1 MYRHLNFIGNCIFM
15 DSMDEQHPERDK
27 MKDKYGTTCI
37 VFNSLMVLLM
47 TAVTV
52 VIQILI
58 GVPLLVMIIVSLVLL
73 FLYAWIEEHYI
84 SRFVNA
90 LVEKVLK
97 EDIH

>member
-1 MYRHLNFIGNCIFM
+1 M

-58 GVPLLVMIIVSLVLL
+58 GVPLVLL

-90 LVEKVLK
+90 LVEKTMRGARNAR
-97 EDIH
+97 